1 MKKNTLLSFL
11 YALGAIA
18 VISGLYSFTT
28 ASITKLNDEY
38 QPKWE
43 NLKVLPQDISK
54 DSLMSLMKGYNKAL
68 GVDCTHCHTPRK
80 DDPSKLNFADES
92 KKEKH
97 ITRGMI
103 AMTHEINENHFK
115 PYYPDPKPNIA
126 TDVSCVMCHRGT
138 SNPKEYLQN
147 LGSLFPMS
155 EVEKE

>member
-1 MKKNTLLSFL
+1 MKTNKALSFL
-11 YALGAIA
+11 YALVAVAI
-18 VISGLYSFTT
+18 ISGLYSFTT
-28 ASITKLNDEY
+28 ASITNYNEDY

-54 DSLMSLMKGYNKAL
+54 DSLMSLMKGYNVAL
-68 GVDCTHCHTPRK
+68 GVKCSHCHTPSK
-80 DDPSKLNFADES
+80 EDPSKLDFTDES

-115 PYYPDPKPNIA
+115 AYLPEPKPKMA

-138 SNPKEYLQN
+138 AKPKEYLEG
-147 LGSLFPMS
+147 LGSLFH
-155 EVEKE
+155 KEEQAN